1 MIKLYFGAGACSFV
15 PHVAL
20 EMIQAATGE
29 AFEPQM
35 VKLHKGEQ
43 RSAEFLALNPNGQVP
58 VLVVDGQ
65 PLTQIVAI
73 CDYLDRRFPQAGLLP
88 AEPWAR
94 AQAMSMLAWMNNT
107 VHTTFTHIMMADR
120 FASDEAA
127 RADVRHT
134 AIEQY
139 RGHLARIDGWA
150 RQSEP
155 YLLGDKSSVLDA
167 YALTLLRWSGFA
179 GIEASEYPALGALIE
194 RLVQL
199 PSVAAAM
206 ARERITMQVPRAA

>member
-1 MIKLYFGAGACSFV
+1 MIKLYYGAGACSFV

-20 EMIQAATGE
+20 EMIQASTGE

-43 RSAEFLALNPNGQVP
+43 RSAEFLSLNPNGQVP

-73 CDYLDRRFPQAGLLP
+73 CDYLDRRFPQVGLLP
-88 AEPWAR
+88 AESWAR
-94 AQAMSMLAWMNNT
+94 AQAMSKLAWMNNT

-127 RADVRHT
+127 RADVRKT
-134 AIEQY
+134 AVEQY
-139 RGHLARIDGWA
+139 RGQLARIDGWA
-150 RQSEP
+150 QQAGP
-155 YLLGDKSSVLDA
+155 YLLGEKPSVLDA
-167 YALTLLRWSGFA
+167 YALTLLRWSGFG
-179 GIEASEYPALGALIE
+179 GIAASDYPTLAAMVD

-199 PSVAAAM
+199 PPVAAAM